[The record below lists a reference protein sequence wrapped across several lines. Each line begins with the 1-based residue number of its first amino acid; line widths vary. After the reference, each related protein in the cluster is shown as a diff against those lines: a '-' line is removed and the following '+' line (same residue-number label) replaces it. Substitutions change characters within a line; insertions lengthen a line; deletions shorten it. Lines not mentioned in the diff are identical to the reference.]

1 MVDEYWLQ
9 QFRHRMED
17 FAAMSSSDSG
27 RLAVSI
33 KLRPD
38 RGCFGRCCCPES
50 YAAAERSHRPWHDR
64 ELVLEEHETGPEI
77 LSFVGAGMSLAAGV
91 ISLMVVML
99 DARARGKRRGEPVK
113 VIIRTI
119 RKDGSYQEEE
129 IMEVNCIDPI
139 TEIEIEETVRPA
151 LMRLTVGNQT
161 EQRTNN

>member
-1 MVDEYWLQ
+1 MVDENWLQ

-17 FAAMSSSDSG
+17 FVTMSASDG
-27 RLAVSI
+27 DRLAVSI

-38 RGCFGRCCCPES
+38 SGCFGRCCCPES
-50 YAAAERSHRPWHDR
+50 YAAAERLHRHRHDR
-64 ELVLEEHETGPEI
+64 EFVLEEHESGPEI

-91 ISLMVVML
+91 ISLLVVML

-129 IMEVNCIDPI
+129 VMEVNCVDPI
-139 TEIEIEETVRPA
+139 TEIEIEETIRPA
-151 LMRLTVGNQT
+151 LKRLQGQ
-161 EQRTNN
+161 ED